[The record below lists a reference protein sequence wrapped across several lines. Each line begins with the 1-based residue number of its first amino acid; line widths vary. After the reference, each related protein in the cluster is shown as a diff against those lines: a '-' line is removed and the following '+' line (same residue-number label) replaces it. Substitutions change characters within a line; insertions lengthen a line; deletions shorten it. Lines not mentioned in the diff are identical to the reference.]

1 MRRALLVVVL
11 TLLLGGS
18 LGAAAAPPA
27 RVVRVGF
34 LSASSP
40 AADQMRPAFV
50 EGLREHGLVDIV
62 LEARYAEGRFE
73 RLPALAAELVRLRC
87 DVIVAGVTQASIAAR
102 DATGTIPVV
111 MIGVA
116 DPVAA
121 GLVASL
127 ARPGSN
133 VTGTSGAATQVVGK
147 QLELLRETFP
157 DVSAVA
163 ALWNP
168 ANPVYQALQLREAQ
182 IAARALRVELQ
193 LHEARTPAEVERIFA
208 TLAPRRPL
216 LLMGDPLFTAHRQRI
231 VELASARPDRDG
243 REGVR
248 RGRRPARLRTELHRP
263 VATLRR
269 LRRQDPQGCAAFRA
283 TGGGADDVRDGRQ
296 PQDCP
301 GPRHHRPA
309 SAAPAGRPGDR
320 VTQALAC
327 HQTSPSFT
335 VSTGTS
341 RSLPARR
348 PPSLSSRSIAPP

>member
-1 MRRALLVVVL
+1 VRRALLVVVF

-18 LGAAAAPPA
+18 LGAAGAPPA

-40 AADQMRPAFV
+40 AADQMGPAVV
-50 EGLREHGLVDIV
+50 EGLREHGYAEPQTLV

-87 DVIVAGVTQASIAAR
+87 DVIVAAVTQASIAAR

-157 DVSAVA
+157 DVSRVAV
-163 ALWNP
+163 LWNP

-193 LHEARTPAEVERIFA
+193 LLEARTPAEFERVFA

-231 VELASARPDRDG
+231 AKLSSARRVPIVTGASEYAEAGALLTYGPSYTDLS
-243 REGVR
+243 R
-248 RGRRPARLRTELHRP
+248 RSAVYVDKILKGARPAELPVEEPATFEMVVNLKTARALGVTVPRPLLLRAE
-263 VATLRR
+263 
-269 LRRQDPQGCAAFRA
+269 
-283 TGGGADDVRDGRQ
+283 
-296 PQDCP
+296 
-301 GPRHHRPA
+301 
-309 SAAPAGRPGDR
+309 R
-320 VTQALAC
+320 V
-327 HQTSPSFT
+327 
-335 VSTGTS
+335 
-341 RSLPARR
+341 
-348 PPSLSSRSIAPP
+348 IE